1 MRKSNKRQQGKS
13 NTKQR
18 GKPPKGHRK
27 SKNEI
32 LLEDVE
38 HVIGV
43 CDAYMKDPTT
53 SMKEVANKLPISKNH
68 IRDCIYVA
76 STNNWITYQR
86 VCEIKE
92 KEHFMQSRYYTQ
104 TITDSDKYFDE
115 TIFPER
121 RKNIREN
128 LTKEFCMEVVRIY
141 IDNPSNNKVHE
152 LCGLSQLE
160 MNDVIIKGA
169 ILGFI
174 PDADFDDI
182 CNILIKKRGKLPNLV
197 ITIQEYRARYATL
210 VRIFRE
216 KDRQFNSYDQVYS
229 DADEAPSMR
238 ELERER
244 DRAEHEM
251 KWIKFF
257 INTWHD

>member
-1 MRKSNKRQQGKS
+1 MRNSNKRQQGKS

-43 CDAYMKDPTT
+43 CNAYMKDPTT
-53 SMKEVANKLPISKNH
+53 SMKEVANNLPISKNH

-76 STNNWITYQR
+76 STKNWITYQM
-86 VCEIKE
+86 VCRIKA
-92 KEHFMQSRYYTQ
+92 KEHFMQSRYYPKD
-104 TITDSDKYFDE
+104 ITDSDKYFDE

-210 VRIFRE
+210 FRIYRE

-229 DADEAPSMR
+229 DADDVPSKEEIEA
-238 ELERER
+238 ER
-244 DRAEHEM
+244 DRAKDEM
-251 KWIKFF
+251 ERIRFF